1 MSDPVAV
8 YGCRM
13 AQGGDD
19 SYKAV
24 ERVLSG
30 AVSKVLS
37 QLKNKPS
44 REKQRSTSTDRRH
57 VRQSSS
63 DSSSDDR
70 DDRVQQAPQKKV
82 KSSK

>member
-1 MSDPVAV
+1 
-8 YGCRM
+8 M
-13 AQGGDD
+13 AQGGGE

-44 REKQRSTSTDRRH
+44 RDKQRSTPTDRRR

-63 DSSSDDR
+63 DSSDDC
-70 DDRVQQAPQKKV
+70 DDRVQQALQKKL